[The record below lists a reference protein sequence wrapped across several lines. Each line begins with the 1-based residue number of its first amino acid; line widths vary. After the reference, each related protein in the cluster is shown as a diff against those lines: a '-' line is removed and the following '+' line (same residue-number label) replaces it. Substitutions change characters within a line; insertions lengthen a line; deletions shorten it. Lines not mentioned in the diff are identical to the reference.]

1 MVAGAVVGIV
11 GAVGSILVIGGYIDE
26 GQRKA
31 LQDSAGQIVPAV
43 FVIAAI
49 AQAIFTR
56 MRAYSPRSAAQ
67 IAIVNAKAPAGTPA
81 TLIGPGHRCFYTES
95 GASAR
100 RKPVDD
106 RLQGVA
112 TLPEDSPFHRLTKPL
127 VCLPAGMGVQIRR
140 HRNRGMAGP
149 VLDGMQA
156 LPGCR
161 RQRQAR
167 VTHRVRRDPRHA
179 SRRDVPVQAINHPP
193 L

>member
-1 MVAGAVVGIV
+1 MTDVITGHEVVRQATDNSPMNTEPAMVAGAVVGIV

-81 TLIGPGHRCFYTES
+81 TLIGP
-95 GASAR
+95 
-100 RKPVDD
+100 P
-106 RLQGVA
+106 
-112 TLPEDSPFHRLTKPL
+112 
-127 VCLPAGMGVQIRR
+127 
-140 HRNRGMAGP
+140 
-149 VLDGMQA
+149 
-156 LPGCR
+156 
-161 RQRQAR
+161 
-167 VTHRVRRDPRHA
+167 
-179 SRRDVPVQAINHPP
+179 
-193 L
+193 